1 MSIQVWDT
9 QEFDISNI
17 FMIYKMAAVDK
28 AKKHTL
34 SYINTVGEILALS
47 SILLM
52 EENSFRG
59 MTGLP
64 QDIYQIMRR
73 KFGKKSLPKEVI
85 ELCQRCAIVGRENS
99 KTDLENEIDEAY
111 IVIRK
116 SVSSENQKLYRTVR
130 QNWRTSFNEGISIE
144 DTFVHH
150 SLYPLLRPFFPDTV
164 NWVINWANKESLSST
179 FGSKPDFNV
188 AIRLCDHNYFE
199 ILFGLFKSPKK
210 ANTKSASIDLVD
222 LGNENSFRGMTGL
235 PQDIYQIMRRKFGKK
250 SLPKEVIELCQR
262 CAIVGRENSKT
273 DLENE
278 IDEAYIVI
286 RKSVSSENQK
296 LYRTVRQNWRTSF
309 NEGISIEDTFVH
321 HSLYPL
327 LRPFF
332 PDTVNWVINWANK
345 ESLSSTFG
353 SKPDFNVA
361 IRLCDHNYF
370 EILFGLFKSPKKANT
385 KSASIDL
392 VDLGN
397 VMKDSIDFIYHNYHT
412 DLEIR
417 TYGLHV
423 FGYNARIYVMG
434 LNFDGVYQMYL
445 LGEFELS
452 RSHLSFSLVEGAIYQ
467 ISNLSMIVEEDIK
480 RLNSSPM
487 TPITTKLMSPTMKMT
502 MTRSTVGGS
511 Q

>member
-1 MSIQVWDT
+1 NVNNEIVCKKKYVLQWNVEEDSKKPKNVWDT

-52 EENSFRG
+52 E
-59 MTGLP
+59 
-64 QDIYQIMRR
+64 
-73 KFGKKSLPKEVI
+73 
-85 ELCQRCAIVGRENS
+85 
-99 KTDLENEIDEAY
+99 
-111 IVIRK
+111 
-116 SVSSENQKLYRTVR
+116 
-130 QNWRTSFNEGISIE
+130 
-144 DTFVHH
+144 
-150 SLYPLLRPFFPDTV
+150 
-164 NWVINWANKESLSST
+164 
-179 FGSKPDFNV
+179 
-188 AIRLCDHNYFE
+188 
-199 ILFGLFKSPKK
+199 
-210 ANTKSASIDLVD
+210 
-222 LGNENSFRGMTGL
+222 ENSFRGMTGL

-502 MTRSTVGGS
+502 MTRSTV
-511 Q
+511 